1 MKMAFQQ
8 QAFTLFEMVVAVA
21 IFAVM
26 GAIAYPGITELAKT
40 GQVVG
45 ESNQRIS
52 ELQFAISYFTRDWM
66 QVSNRKVRNRYGDE
80 ESSVFIENNN
90 TISFTRGGRS
100 NLLQQKRSRLQRVRY
115 SLIEKELVREYWQS
129 LDQGI
134 AEEPL
139 TVVLLKN
146 VEVFQVSLIDGTEK
160 KIENWP
166 TVDLVGTGTPI
177 ALLIEVELSD
187 LGTIQRIL
195 EVPGGV
201 L

>member
-1 MKMAFQQ
+1 MRELVKQ

-26 GAIAYPGITELAKT
+26 GAIAFPGISQLAKT
-40 GQVVG
+40 GHALG

-52 ELQFAISYFTRDWM
+52 DLQFAVTYFTLDWM
-66 QVSNRKVRNRYGDE
+66 QVSNRKVRNRYGSE
-80 ESSVFIENNN
+80 EPNILIEDN
-90 TISFTRGGRS
+90 TVTFTRGGRS
-100 NLLQQKRSRLQRVRY
+100 NLLQQKRSRLQRLRY
-115 SLIEKELVREYWQS
+115 SLIEGELVREHWQS

-139 TVVLLKN
+139 KAVLLKN
-146 VEVFQVSLIDGTEK
+146 VEDFQVSFIDSAEK

-166 TVDLVGTGTPI
+166 TVGLVGTGPPI
-177 ALLIEVELSD
+177 ALLFEVELSD
-187 LGTIQRIL
+187 FGVIQRVL

-201 L
+201 I

>member
-1 MKMAFQQ
+1 MIKAFKQ

-26 GAIAYPGITELAKT
+26 GAIAFPGISQLAKT
-40 GQVVG
+40 GHALG

-52 ELQFAISYFTRDWM
+52 DLQFAVTYFTLDWM
-66 QVSNRKVRNRYGDE
+66 QVSSRKVRNRYGSE
-80 ESSVFIENNN
+80 EHNILIEDN
-90 TISFTRGGRS
+90 TITFTRGGRS

-115 SLIEKELVREYWQS
+115 SLIEGELVREHWQS

-139 TVVLLKN
+139 KSVLLKN
-146 VEVFQVSLIDGTEK
+146 IEDFQVSFIDSSEK

-166 TVDLVGTGTPI
+166 TIGIVGTGSPI
-177 ALLIEVELSD
+177 ALLFEVELSGF
-187 LGTIQRIL
+187 GTVQRIL
-195 EVPGGV
+195 EVSGGV
-201 L
+201 I